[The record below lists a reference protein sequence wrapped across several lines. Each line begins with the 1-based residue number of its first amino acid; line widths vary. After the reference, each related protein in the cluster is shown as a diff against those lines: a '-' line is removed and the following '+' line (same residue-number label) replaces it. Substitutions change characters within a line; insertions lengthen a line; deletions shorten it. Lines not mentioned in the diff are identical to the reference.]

1 MKRCLLVAIL
11 AASVSAR
18 ADEGMWTYNNF
29 PKDKV
34 KAKYGFEPTDEW
46 LDHVR
51 LASVRFNNG
60 GSASFVSPNL
70 VMTNHHVGA
79 DCIHKL
85 STATKDFFAEG
96 FYAKTADEEA
106 KCPDLEINVLVGIDD
121 VTSQVMAAKKPN
133 LTQAQVNQAQ
143 KEIMSRIEKDCAQ
156 KTGQRCDVVQLYQG
170 AVFNLYKYKKYT
182 DVRLVF
188 SPEFAIAF
196 FGGDPD
202 NFTFPRYDLDISFFR
217 IYENGKPVSVE
228 HYLSWSKNGA
238 KDGDLVFVSGNP
250 GSTGRLL
257 TLAQLE
263 FTRDVQ
269 YPFTLARLVDWQKM
283 LQDFSARGP
292 EQAREAKE
300 TLFSIENSLKA
311 IRGYQTGLLDAKL
324 MDAKAAQE
332 KKMRE
337 DVAALEPTPEHKA
350 LAAAWDDIAKA
361 TESSRAYYKRQAMLE
376 ALPARESH
384 MLWIARTILRL
395 TEEKAKPSE
404 KRLREYR
411 DSALPSLDQ
420 QLYSPAPIYPDYE
433 EAGLAFY
440 LENLQ
445 TALGANDP
453 VVKAVLGGKTPA
465 EVAKAAIAGSKL
477 RDPAVRKQAVKDG
490 VAQSKDPL
498 IAIAKALDPEA
509 RKLRKKYEDEVES
522 VSKDAGGRIARAQF
536 EATKGA
542 SYPDATF
549 TLRLSYG
556 QVRGYKE
563 NRKNVRWATDFKGLY
578 QHATGTDPLKLPER
592 WVTAKKK
599 LKLSVP
605 FDFVSTNDII
615 GGNSGSPVFNKGG
628 ELVGIIFD
636 GNIESLPNRFVYTE
650 EQARSVSVASQ
661 GILEALKSVY
671 GATELVNELQ
681 AAATRHAAAPLP
693 SRAGQP

>member
-1 MKRCLLVAIL
+1 MKRLVLLSIL
-11 AASVSAR
+11 VVGASAR

-34 KAKYGFEPTDEW
+34 KAKYGFEPSDAW

-85 STATKDFFAEG
+85 STPTKDFFADG
-96 FYAKTADEEA
+96 FYAKTPAEEA

-121 VTSQVMAAKKPN
+121 VTPQVLAAKKPN

-143 KEIMSRIEKDCAQ
+143 KEVMSRIEKDCAQ

-202 NFTFPRYDLDISFFR
+202 NFTYPRYDLDISFFR
-217 IYENGKPVSVE
+217 IYENDKPVSVE
-228 HYLSWSKNGA
+228 NYLAWSKNGA

-269 YPFTLARLVDWQKM
+269 YPMSLERLAEWQKM

-300 TLFSIENSLKA
+300 HLFSVENSLKA
-311 IRGYQTGLLDAKL
+311 IRGYQAGLLDAKL
-324 MDAKAAQE
+324 MAEKAAQE

-350 LAAAWDDIAKA
+350 LASAWDDIAKA
-361 TESSRAYYKRQAMLE
+361 MASTRPYYKRQAVLE
-376 ALPARESH
+376 SAPARESH

-395 TEEKAKPSE
+395 TEEKTKPSE

-420 QLYSPAPIYPDYE
+420 QLYSPAPIYPDFE
-433 EAGLAFY
+433 EAQLAFY
-440 LENLQ
+440 LDYLQ
-445 TALGANDP
+445 KTLGANDP

-465 EVAKAAIAGSKL
+465 EVAKAAITGSKL
-477 RDPAVRKQAVKDG
+477 KDPAVRKQMVKEG

-498 IAIAKALDPEA
+498 VAIAKALDPEA

-522 VSKDAGGRIARAQF
+522 VAKDAGGRIARAQF

-563 NRKNVRWATDFKGLY
+563 KGKNVRWSTDFKGLY
-578 QHATGTDPLKLPER
+578 QHATGTDPYKLPER
-592 WVTAKKK
+592 WATAKKK
-599 LKLSVP
+599 LKMNVP

-615 GGNSGSPVFNKGG
+615 GGNSGSPVFNKAG

-636 GNIESLPNRFVYTE
+636 GNIQSLPNRFVYTE

-661 GILEALKSVY
+661 GILEALKTVY
-671 GATELVNELQ
+671 GATELVSELQ
-681 AAATRHAAAPLP
+681 SAATRHAAAPLP